1 MPTMQYDTWL
11 TIGDANQGEGDAVST
26 TPGFSAFATGSS
38 VSLGGVPLS
47 DDSWYK
53 FTNDPNCQPDGNGL
67 VLLGQFTTT
76 GSLSGYI
83 NLQGMT
89 DTPDNDGVG
98 WTETNIPIPVIVP
111 GCTDPLYVEYDALAT
126 EDDGSCATLIVNGCT
141 DSDYLE
147 YDASANTDDGSCK
160 LL

>member
-1 MPTMQYDTWL
+1 
-11 TIGDANQGEGDAVST
+11 
-26 TPGFSAFATGSS
+26 
-38 VSLGGVPLS
+38 
-47 DDSWYK
+47 
-53 FTNDPNCQPDGNGL
+53 
-67 VLLGQFTTT
+67 
-76 GSLSGYI
+76 
-83 NLQGMT
+83 MT

-147 YDASANTDDGSCK
+147 YDASANTDDGSCATCRSEWVYRCRVHLDYDATANTDDGSCATCRSEWMCRCEMHLDYTM
-160 LL
+160 LLPIQMMVLVLHCA